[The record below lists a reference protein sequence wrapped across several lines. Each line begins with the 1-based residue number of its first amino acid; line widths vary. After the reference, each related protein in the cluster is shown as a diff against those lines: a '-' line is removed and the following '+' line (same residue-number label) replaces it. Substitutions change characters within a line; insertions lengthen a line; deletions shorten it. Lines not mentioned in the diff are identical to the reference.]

1 MYIIAWKMDIAG
13 LSTIQLRHPIVAA
26 KGGNEI
32 KNKLLD
38 RGDCKKVI
46 EDRSPGDRIMTLT
59 ENHD

>member
-1 MYIIAWKMDIAG
+1 MDIAG
-13 LSTIQLRHPIVAA
+13 LSTIQLRHPIVTA